1 MINSAMFTSNTN
13 EWATPQAFFDELN
26 KEFAFTLDP
35 CATPQNAK
43 CARYFTKE
51 IDGLAQSWRGE
62 TVFCNPPY
70 GRDLA
75 KWVAKAHAEVIAGG
89 GTTVVMLIPARTDTA
104 YFHDY
109 IYKKHAVRFIR
120 GRLHF
125 NESKSA
131 APFPSMV
138 VVMRPSD
145 TGGAIMDKQAG
156 KTYYLCDRKKCV
168 PCNPD
173 CKHTSDITH
182 AKNFTP
188 ADINGKYPVKAAD
201 AAIFIERIDEIPLLP
216 EIGVDPDF
224 STDKFVAMIEK
235 TITAARAANRQND
248 CPFQI
253 QDGDEWFCGKITDAR
268 VVCPD
273 MADFKA
279 CGGYP
284 YKKFKDF
291 CEELN
296 RKATKIIE
304 QYRGDK

>member
-35 CATPQNAK
+35 CATPENAK
-43 CARYFTKE
+43 CARFFTKE

-75 KWVAKAHAEVIAGG
+75 KWVAKAHAEVSAGG

-109 IYKKHAVRFIR
+109 IYQKHAVRFIR

-125 NESKSA
+125 NESKNA

-138 VVMRPSD
+138 VIMRPTDADGS
-145 TGGAIMDKQAG
+145 GGAIMDKKAG
-156 KTYYLCDRKKCV
+156 LIYYICDRKACANCD
-168 PCNPD
+168 PN
-173 CKHTSDITH
+173 CKHINKIAH

-188 ADINGKYPVKAAD
+188 ADINGKYPVKAGD
-201 AAIFIERIDEIPLLP
+201 AAIFIERIEEIPTAP
-216 EIGVDPDF
+216 AAAQVTIFGFDPALGADKTAITGRQPCVAIV
-224 STDKFVAMIEK
+224 STLGSIK
-235 TITAARAANRQND
+235 TKSKRRNAAR
-248 CPFQI
+248 QI
-253 QDGDEWFCGKITDAR
+253 SKSCVNAFVIFPIT
-268 VVCPD
+268 P
-273 MADFKA
+273 
-279 CGGYP
+279 
-284 YKKFKDF
+284 
-291 CEELN
+291 
-296 RKATKIIE
+296 
-304 QYRGDK
+304 RGVTWNFRTIYTTFY